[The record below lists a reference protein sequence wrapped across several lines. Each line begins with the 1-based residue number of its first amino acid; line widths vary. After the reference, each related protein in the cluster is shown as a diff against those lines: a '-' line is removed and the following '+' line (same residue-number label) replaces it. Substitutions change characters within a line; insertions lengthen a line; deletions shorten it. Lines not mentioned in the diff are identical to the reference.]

1 MKPPFFANA
10 SSDCLSEPMQFS
22 FLRIFRICLLTTF
35 FVLTCVLIAGAQET
49 KVTGRIYDPLTNEV
63 IPFAAVIFRGTTS
76 GTNSDIDGNYTVST
90 MEKVDSISATFVGY
104 LPVTLPVQRGKTQ
117 TINFALRVNKF
128 DLPEVSIKAGENPAD
143 VIMRE
148 VRKNKEANDR
158 TSVNA
163 YQYESY
169 NKIEFDINNITD
181 NFKKRRVFKPFR
193 FIFDNVDSSETNKRP
208 FLPVFLSETLSDIY
222 FTKDPAHT
230 REVVKASKIS
240 GVENNTISQ
249 YLGDF
254 YQHINVYNNY
264 VYLVGKGFVS
274 PLSDVGPVYYKY
286 YLLDSAFMNDRWCYK
301 LKFKP
306 RRKQELTFT
315 GEVWIHDTTFAVKK
329 ISMRIADDANINF
342 MEDVG
347 IVDEYEF
354 VESKQWML
362 SKEILVMNIAPTESK
377 KKETMGF
384 IARKTITYRNF
395 VLDKPKPESFFA
407 DGEEVTVNDSATG
420 RNESYWQQMRHD
432 SLTANEEKIYAMVDT
447 LESLPIFNTYLDVI
461 TFLATGYYEAGPV
474 DIGQLFSLYS
484 FNSYEGSRVKLG
496 GRTNNKFSK
505 AIQLKGYCAYGFLD
519 STFKYSGGF
528 EYFFDNKHST
538 SFGASYKKDVEQLGK
553 QLSSFESDNLLVSVL
568 SRTAGSR
575 FSSIEQEKIFFETYV
590 LKGLNANVAFFHRN
604 INSLSGADF
613 NYYADAAYQDIIT
626 TINTS
631 EISLSFR
638 YAYKERFVESGRK
651 GAVGRKSTRISLGSS
666 YPITQI
672 TYTAGLRDLLGSDL
686 VYHKLRINIKDNIY
700 WGNFGHTGYEL
711 EAGKIWGTIPYPL
724 LEVHKGN
731 ETYTYSN
738 SLYNQMNYFEFVS
751 DEFASASLVHHFGG
765 IFFDRFPLFRKLKWR
780 EVVQA
785 KFLLGRVGE
794 NNRNIMVDKNTFD
807 SLEKPYIEGGV
818 GIENILK
825 FGRVDVIK
833 RFSHIT
839 RKEKVSDMI
848 RVSLVL
854 SF

>member
-1 MKPPFFANA
+1 MP
-10 SSDCLSEPMQFS
+10 LSFH
-22 FLRIFRICLLTTF
+22 RIFRTRLLTLC
-35 FVLTCVLIAGAQET
+35 FVLLSILNAAAQET
-49 KVTGRIYDPLTNEV
+49 RVTGRIYDPLTNEV
-63 IPFAAVIFRGTTS
+63 IPFAAVLFKGTTS
-76 GTNSDIDGNYTVST
+76 GTSSDINGNYTLST
-90 MEKVDSISATFVGY
+90 MANVDSISAIFVGY
-104 LPVTLPVQRGKTQ
+104 VPVTLPVHRGKSQ

-128 DLPEVSIKAGENPAD
+128 DLPEVSVTAGENPAD
-143 VIMRE
+143 IIMRE
-148 VRKNKEANDR
+148 VRKRKDLNDR

-193 FIFDNVDSSETNKRP
+193 FIFDNVDSSGTNKLP

-222 FTKDPAHT
+222 FTKDPKHT
-230 REVVKASKIS
+230 KEVVKASKIS

-264 VYLVGKGFVS
+264 VYLFGKGFVS

-286 YLLDSAFMNDRWCYK
+286 YLLDSAYFHEKWCYK

-315 GEVWIHDTTFAVKK
+315 GEVWIHDTTFAIKK

-354 VESKQWML
+354 VDNKQWML

-384 IARKTITYRNF
+384 IARKTNTYRNF
-395 VLDKPKPESFFA
+395 VLDNPKPESFFTN
-407 DGEEVTVNDSATG
+407 GEEVVVLDDAS
-420 RNESYWQQMRHD
+420 RRDESYWQQSRHD

-447 LESLPIFNTYLDVI
+447 LESMPIFNTYLDVI
-461 TFLATGYYEAGPV
+461 TFLATGYYEAGPI

-484 FNSYEGSRVKLG
+484 YNAYEGSRVKLG
-496 GRTNNKFSK
+496 GRTNNRFSK

-528 EYFFDNKHST
+528 EYFFDNNNST

-568 SRTAGSR
+568 SRTSGSR
-575 FSSIEQEKIFFETYV
+575 FSGIEQQKIFLESYV

-604 INSLSGADF
+604 ISTLSGVNF
-613 NYYADAAYQDIIT
+613 NYYSDAYHSEIKS

-631 EISLSFR
+631 EVSLSLR

-651 GAVGRKSTRISLGSS
+651 GAVGRKSTRISLGSA
-666 YPITQI
+666 YPITSV
-672 TYTAGLRDLLGSDL
+672 TYTVGLRDLLGSDL
-686 VYHKLRINIKDNIY
+686 VYHKMRISIRDNLY
-700 WGNFGHTGYEL
+700 WGNFGHTSYEL

-731 ETYTYSN
+731 ETYTYSS

-765 IFFDRFPLFRKLKWR
+765 IFFDRFPLLRKLKWR
-780 EVVQA
+780 EVAQA
-785 KFLLGRVGE
+785 KILLGRVG
-794 NNRNIMVDKNTFD
+794 NHNRDIMADPTTFD

-825 FGRVDVIK
+825 FGRIDLIK
-833 RFSHIT
+833 RFSHLS
-839 RKEKVSDMI
+839 RKEKVSDLI